1 MKVVGAVVDVVVVV
15 VVVTA
20 VVLYFHSV
28 LGVAERSSSQGGLG
42 LGVVVEAGTLT
53 QVKCTS
59 TYLELPGHGSPKMEL
74 LTGTE
79 QDWRL
84 PHLQSTNIRMVTIL
98 VQEIR
103 LCLLLCTE
111 PTQCPTILLQTSYF
125 GEKQINHSILLISS
139 DPGVILTWC

>member
-42 LGVVVEAGTLT
+42 LGVVVEAGTFT

-84 PHLQSTNIRMVTIL
+84 PHLQSTNIRMNGHYLGSRNKTLLVT
-98 VQEIR
+98 V
-103 LCLLLCTE
+103 
-111 PTQCPTILLQTSYF
+111 Y
-125 GEKQINHSILLISS
+125 
-139 DPGVILTWC
+139 